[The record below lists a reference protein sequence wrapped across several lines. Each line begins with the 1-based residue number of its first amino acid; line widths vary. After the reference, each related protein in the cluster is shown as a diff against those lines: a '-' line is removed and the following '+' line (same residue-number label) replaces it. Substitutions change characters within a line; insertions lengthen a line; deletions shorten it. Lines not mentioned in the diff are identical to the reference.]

1 MDRQTDGH
9 KAISW
14 HCFAEGGFYYLN
26 IIQNNRILRNN
37 NKSYRFP
44 FFLICFF
51 VCSFLKTFLASFFLA
66 LNT

>member
-26 IIQNNRILRNN
+26 IIQKNDNKQKLNR
-37 NKSYRFP
+37 
-44 FFLICFF
+44 
-51 VCSFLKTFLASFFLA
+51 
-66 LNT
+66 

>member
-26 IIQNNRILRNN
+26 IIQKKLYGLHSQFWSGNHFQTSIIHDLD
-37 NKSYRFP
+37 
-44 FFLICFF
+44 L
-51 VCSFLKTFLASFFLA
+51 
-66 LNT
+66 